1 MKLFH
6 IFSLSVL
13 VAISACGRGY
23 SEGDRAGVVSK
34 LSNKGL
40 IYKSWEGQ
48 LNLGGTTNTT
58 DGIVAS
64 TWEFTVVDPTLVP
77 KIQEAMS
84 SGKRVNLHYVQWIQQ
99 GCSMDT
105 DYEVTGVTVD
115 SNEKNK

>member
-1 MKLFH
+1 MKFLH
-6 IFSLSVL
+6 ILSLSAL

-40 IYKSWEGQ
+40 VYKSWEGQ
-48 LNLGGTTNTT
+48 LNLGGTTNST

-77 KIQEAMS
+77 KIQEAMN
-84 SGKRVNLHYVQWIQQ
+84 SGKRVNLHYSQWLAS
-99 GCSMDT
+99 GCTMDT
-105 DYEVTGVTVD
+105 QYEVTGVTSSD
-115 SNEKNK
+115 EKK